1 MSIRVAIAGGGL
13 AGLTCAKYLA
23 DAGLQVTVIESQP
36 FLGGR
41 ASTFRDAD
49 GEWVEQGLH
58 LFLGAYTEFK
68 KLLQEIG
75 APPDDVLF
83 WMDELRLQDP
93 SGPEAVYNINPLHAP
108 LKTVFGFLGQNDY
121 LGLLAKLSL
130 GPLVAPALASLES
143 LRKRYD
149 GMTVYAWWRQAS
161 GKEEV
166 LERFLRPFCRAI
178 QFTDAEQF
186 SAYDFLGWVH
196 HAVYHLRQSRIGGY
210 RGARDEIIF
219 RPLAR
224 YLKQH
229 GVEFQ
234 MGMRLEQ
241 ILYQPD
247 LRRVT
252 GFGTADGG
260 WFQADAFVLAIPGWS
275 LAPLLPEPLRLEPF
289 FAEIDTLPVA
299 PAIAVQLWFDR
310 QFLNTPDYFLVAR
323 GFVPIYQ
330 EQSVRTYPSSAG
342 GRIST
347 LVCPADDLLTWDEP
361 KLVTLVTETLSRVV
375 PAIKQARV
383 LKSIVLKHHRHLIR
397 PLPGAL
403 SRRPSQKTPV
413 PNLFLAGDWTQQDF
427 FGSQEGAVRGGK
439 ACARAV
445 LHELLPAHAMA

>member
-13 AGLTCAKYLA
+13 AGLACAKYLI
-23 DAGLQVTVIESQP
+23 DAGLQVTIIESLP
-36 FLGGR
+36 YLGGR
-41 ASTFRDAD
+41 ASTYRDAD

-68 KLLQEIG
+68 KLLQDVG
-75 APPDDVLF
+75 VAPDDALF

-93 SGPEAVYNINPLHAP
+93 NGPDAVYGVNPLHAP

-121 LGLLAKLSL
+121 LGLLSKLSL
-130 GPLVAPALASLES
+130 GQLVAPALSSLDT
-143 LRKRYD
+143 LRQRYD
-149 GMTVYAWWRQAS
+149 GMSVYEWWKQSS

-210 RGARDEIIF
+210 RGAREEIIF
-219 RPLAR
+219 RPLSR
-224 YLKQH
+224 YLRQR
-229 GVEFQ
+229 GVEIHT
-234 MGMRLEQ
+234 GLRLEK

-260 WFQADAFVLAIPGWS
+260 WVQADAYVVAIPGWS
-275 LAPLLPEPLRLEPF
+275 VVPLLPEPLRLEPF
-289 FAEIDTLPVA
+289 FSEIGTLPVA
-299 PAIAVQLWFDR
+299 PAIAVQIWFDR
-310 QFLNTPDYFLVAR
+310 QVIDTPDYFLVAR
-323 GFVPIYQ
+323 GYVPAYQ
-330 EQSVRTYPSSAG
+330 EQSLRTYPSASG
-342 GRIST
+342 SRIST
-347 LVCPADDLLTWDEP
+347 LVAPADDLLTWDEP

-375 PAIKQARV
+375 PAMRHAKV
-383 LKSIVLKHHRHLIR
+383 LKSVVLKHHQHLIR
-397 PLPGAL
+397 PLPGVL
-403 SRRPSQKTPV
+403 SRRPAQRTPV

-427 FGSQEGAVRGGK
+427 FGSQEGAVRSGS
-439 ACARAV
+439 ACAREV
-445 LHELLPAHAMA
+445 VRELLPALAMA